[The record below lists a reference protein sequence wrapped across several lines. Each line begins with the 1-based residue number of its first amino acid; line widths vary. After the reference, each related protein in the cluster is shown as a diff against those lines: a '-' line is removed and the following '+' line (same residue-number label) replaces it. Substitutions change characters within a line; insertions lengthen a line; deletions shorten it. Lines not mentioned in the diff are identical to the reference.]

1 MISMLYN
8 PGNNQADT
16 YGYTIP
22 EEQPSLHDS
31 YSGAQAQMYKI
42 KDFTRVSSN

>member
-1 MISMLYN
+1 MINHLYN

-22 EEQPSLHDS
+22 EEQASMHDS
-31 YSGAQAQMYKI
+31 YNAGTA
-42 KDFTRVSSN
+42 